1 MLHSIIFH
9 SLCHLEISTCC
20 DAFWLSAGFGSN
32 CKDFTTALGIGNIP
46 LILSTV
52 MHYSHHNLFE
62 LTLHCNDHGIVS
74 YSRCLLYG
82 ILLLLIAYLY
92 LIFSSASDHCD
103 HCDRSDLLDRPAD
116 DQTRPASL
124 SHIETSQ
131 ETSIMFIFGGGKQK
145 HVFNK
150 TMGVLQ
156 KAGC

>member
-1 MLHSIIFH
+1 MPLGNQ
-9 SLCHLEISTCC
+9 HLLRCFL
-20 DAFWLSAGFGSN
+20 ALSWFGSN